1 MTKKKVMRSPRVPSP
16 LNRLHST
23 PVAALLLGS
32 DRNDRSRSETAF
44 ERPASRYITVY
55 NTCNQI
61 AILCKV
67 AKDKCGCC
75 KAAGISRLK
84 HACGAGHKRC
94 PKINSQH
101 PADPSHP
108 LHVLGLAQVRRQQL
122 PRCFCKA
129 TLDCV
134 AHTLYQKVMCLAGCH
149 ST

>member
-32 DRNDRSRSETAF
+32 DRNDQSGSEPTF
-44 ERPASRYITVY
+44 ERPASRYITICH
-55 NTCNQI
+55 TCNQR
-61 AILCKV
+61 AILCKLV
-67 AKDKCGCC
+67 SKDKCGCC

-94 PKINSQH
+94 PKNNSRH
-101 PADPSHP
+101 PPDLSHP
-108 LHVLGLAQVRRQQL
+108 LHIGLAQVRWQQL

-134 AHTLYQKVMCLAGCH
+134 AHMLHQK
-149 ST
+149 